1 MDSNTLTLGN
11 GGPTLIFNKVS
22 AWDFLLIKKELGS
35 TIADADPME
44 AGLFLSWRAAVAGGW
59 ATGFQKFCEAIPA
72 DQMGEV
78 TEIARPF
85 FSLDSES
92 KNEES

>member
-11 GGPTLIFNKVS
+11 GGPTIIFKKVS

-59 ATGFQKFCEAIPA
+59 TSGFQSS
-72 DQMGEV
+72 
-78 TEIARPF
+78 ARLFP
-85 FSLDSES
+85 LTRWGR
-92 KNEES
+92 

>member
-1 MDSNTLTLGN
+1 MDNNTLTLNN
-11 GGPTLIFNKVS
+11 GGPTLTFSKVS

-35 TIADADPME
+35 SLGDADPVE

-85 FSLDSES
+85 FSMDSES
-92 KNEES
+92 KKEES